1 MGRAAPVVST
11 VLARPARRSLVD
23 ILRATSSKSLD
34 CTSGNTAAFKGA
46 TAGWNLHKA
55 MAKSYI
61 LL

>member
-34 CTSGNTAAFKGA
+34 CTRGKTAAFKGA
-46 TAGWNLHKA
+46 TAG
-55 MAKSYI
+55 
-61 LL
+61 